1 MGVYN
6 PLGIRGVCHFSIPC
20 KDIERALTFYEEIL
34 GAKVYEDEIGEY
46 RFGFSEEDRALGR
59 QKHIFVDIAGAR
71 VELLGLDPEGKAPVG
86 THHAFAIG
94 PNDVHVVEGH
104 LEEHGIPY
112 NGPVTHRGTSAVSI
126 YFDDPDGNAL
136 ELCCWDGY
144 PRMDEIPLMQR
155 VTRRDTRFE
164 WDSEKRRAH
173 AKQPSSI

>member
-20 KDIERALTFYEEIL
+20 RDVTRSLTFYEEVL
-34 GAKVYEDEIGEY
+34 GARLYQDEIGEY
-46 RFGFSEEDRALGR
+46 RFGFSSEDQALGR
-59 QKHIFVDIAGAR
+59 QQHIFVEIAGAR
-71 VELLGLDPEGKAPVG
+71 VELLGLDPQGKSPLG

-126 YFDDPDGNAL
+126 YFNDPDGNAL
-136 ELCCWDGY
+136 EFCCWDGY
-144 PRMDEIPLMQR
+144 QRLDQIPLMQR
-155 VTRRDTRFE
+155 GPKRDTSYE
-164 WDSEKRRAH
+164 WDPAARRAR
-173 AKQPSSI
+173 AKAAAAP